1 MGIIERIREY
11 GLRKGY
17 YDPNDSYDEDE
28 YEDVV
33 DEEDDEYDDKHYRTQ
48 KLQRTVKREL
58 EPIQSSSRPRFV
70 SASSASPTSKVVNI
84 HNNFQMQVVISY
96 PETIDE
102 ASTVCEYIKSG
113 KTVVVNLEN
122 VKHETAQR
130 IVDFLGGVS
139 YALDG
144 DIQYVSNK
152 IFVLAP
158 NNVDITGQFKE
169 ELKSNGIIFSLR

>member
-1 MGIIERIREY
+1 MGIIEKIREY
-11 GLRKGY
+11 GLKKGY
-17 YDPNDSYDEDE
+17 YDQRDNYDDEEYEEYDEEEYDED
-28 YEDVV
+28 DTR
-33 DEEDDEYDDKHYRTQ
+33 YRTQ
-48 KLQRTVKREL
+48 KLERTVRREL
-58 EPIQSSSRPRFV
+58 EPIQSTRSRT
-70 SASSASPTSKVVNI
+70 ASSGVTSKVVSI

-102 ASTVCEYIKSG
+102 ASTVCEYIKAN

>member
-1 MGIIERIREY
+1 MGIIEKIREY
-11 GLRKGY
+11 GLKKGY
-17 YDPNDSYDEDE
+17 YDQSDNYDDE
-28 YEDVV
+28 YEDVEEYDED
-33 DEEDDEYDDKHYRTQ
+33 DEEDEKRYRTQ
-48 KLQRTVKREL
+48 RLERTIRREL
-58 EPIQSSSRPRFV
+58 EPIRSPRTT
-70 SASSASPTSKVVNI
+70 ASSAGVTSRVVSI
-84 HNNFQMQVVISY
+84 HGNFQMQVVISY

-102 ASTVCEYIKSG
+102 ASTVCEYIKAN

-130 IVDFLGGVS
+130 IVDFLCGVS

-158 NNVDITGQFKE
+158 SNVDITGQFKE
-169 ELKSNGIIFSLR
+169 ELKSNGIVFSLK

>member
-1 MGIIERIREY
+1 MGIIEKIREY
-11 GLRKGY
+11 GLKKGY
-17 YDPNDSYDEDE
+17 YDPKDNYDEDE
-28 YEDVV
+28 YEDEYEEET
-33 DEEDDEYDDKHYRTQ
+33 DELDDSRYRTQ
-48 KLQRTVKREL
+48 RLERTVRREL
-58 EPIQSSSRPRFV
+58 EPI
-70 SASSASPTSKVVNI
+70 SSARSRAASMPTTKVVNI

-102 ASTVCEYIKSG
+102 ASTVCEYIKAG

-169 ELKSNGIIFSLR
+169 ELKSNGIVFSLR